1 MAYRILIVD
10 DESALQNM
18 VKEILTQSG
27 YETVSALTCAQA
39 LDRFHD
45 ASPDGVLLDVNLPDG
60 DGFTLFGK
68 LREVR
73 DVPVLF
79 LSARDEDAD
88 RLQGLGL
95 GADDYITKPFL
106 PQELLLRLNAV
117 LRRVYREIPDTCRL
131 GDVEVD
137 WGKSSIRRNGEEIAL
152 TAKEFSLLKKLWE
165 ARGNIVTIDA
175 LCAALWDGPLVG
187 YENTLMVHIRRLRE
201 KIEADPSADGAGPGL
216 PPEPGGNEEMS
227 LRSIF
232 KGAMLV
238 TAAAALVSFI
248 TLAGI
253 LAFIFY
259 HSDGG
264 RSWDIPV
271 SRISSTLTWDGTEYE
286 FSGDELLGD
295 DRWAILIGE
304 DGRVIWSLRKPADV
318 PERYSL
324 TDVASFTRW
333 YLNDYPVQCRIRDD
347 GLLVV
352 GAPKGSMWKHDI
364 STESQLLHDAPLWC
378 GGIFL
383 LALGCVLLLAYFVVR
398 RWFRQAQKARDAA
411 RSNWINGVSHD
422 IRTPLSVVMGYAAQL
437 EAADLNPAQ
446 KNQASAIRVQSQVI
460 RDLVND
466 LNLTMRLD
474 CEMQA
479 LRKEPIQPAA
489 FLRQVA
495 ADFLNGGLA
504 EGFELEMDLPETA
517 LLPIEAD
524 PFLLRRAINNLL
536 TNCVRHNA
544 PGGAIRLGAR
554 CTGTNLVL
562 FVKGGT
568 AAGCGP
574 VNADRQLDPDGGA
587 AHGTGLRLVAQIAAA
602 HGGTVR
608 FEQGADKNLCV
619 SMILPIY

>member
-1 MAYRILIVD
+1 
-10 DESALQNM
+10 
-18 VKEILTQSG
+18 
-27 YETVSALTCAQA
+27 
-39 LDRFHD
+39 
-45 ASPDGVLLDVNLPDG
+45 
-60 DGFTLFGK
+60 
-68 LREVR
+68 
-73 DVPVLF
+73 
-79 LSARDEDAD
+79 
-88 RLQGLGL
+88 
-95 GADDYITKPFL
+95 
-106 PQELLLRLNAV
+106 
-117 LRRVYREIPDTCRL
+117 
-131 GDVEVD
+131 
-137 WGKSSIRRNGEEIAL
+137 
-152 TAKEFSLLKKLWE
+152 
-165 ARGNIVTIDA
+165 
-175 LCAALWDGPLVG
+175 
-187 YENTLMVHIRRLRE
+187 
-201 KIEADPSADGAGPGL
+201 
-216 PPEPGGNEEMS
+216 MS

-324 TDVASFTRW
+324 TDIASFTRW

-517 LLPIEAD
+517 LPPIEAD

-544 PGGAIRLGAR
+544 PGGAIRLGSR

>member
-1 MAYRILIVD
+1 MKLRSVWKGAV
-10 DESALQNM
+10 M
-18 VKEILTQSG
+18 V
-27 YETVSALTCAQA
+27 TVSALLIAVVT
-39 LDRFHD
+39 
-45 ASPDGVLLDVNLPDG
+45 V
-60 DGFTLFGK
+60 
-68 LREVR
+68 
-73 DVPVLF
+73 
-79 LSARDEDAD
+79 
-88 RLQGLGL
+88 LGL
-95 GADDYITKPFL
+95 
-106 PQELLLRLNAV
+106 
-117 LRRVYREIPDTCRL
+117 
-131 GDVEVD
+131 
-137 WGKSSIRRNGEEIAL
+137 
-152 TAKEFSLLKKLWE
+152 
-165 ARGNIVTIDA
+165 
-175 LCAALWDGPLVG
+175 
-187 YENTLMVHIRRLRE
+187 
-201 KIEADPSADGAGPGL
+201 
-216 PPEPGGNEEMS
+216 
-227 LRSIF
+227 
-232 KGAMLV
+232 
-238 TAAAALVSFI
+238 
-248 TLAGI
+248 
-253 LAFIFY
+253 LAFVWY
-259 HSDGG
+259 NSDGG
-264 RSWDIPV
+264 RDWSVPLWE
-271 SRISSTLTWDGTEYE
+271 ISDTLIWDGTAYQFTGE
-286 FSGDELLGD
+286 ELLE
-295 DRWAILIGE
+295 DRWAMLISEEGQ
-304 DGRVIWSLRKPADV
+304 VIWSFRKPADL
-318 PERYSL
+318 PEQYSL

-517 LLPIEAD
+517 LPPIEAD

>member
-1 MAYRILIVD
+1 
-10 DESALQNM
+10 
-18 VKEILTQSG
+18 
-27 YETVSALTCAQA
+27 
-39 LDRFHD
+39 
-45 ASPDGVLLDVNLPDG
+45 
-60 DGFTLFGK
+60 
-68 LREVR
+68 
-73 DVPVLF
+73 
-79 LSARDEDAD
+79 
-88 RLQGLGL
+88 
-95 GADDYITKPFL
+95 
-106 PQELLLRLNAV
+106 
-117 LRRVYREIPDTCRL
+117 
-131 GDVEVD
+131 
-137 WGKSSIRRNGEEIAL
+137 
-152 TAKEFSLLKKLWE
+152 
-165 ARGNIVTIDA
+165 
-175 LCAALWDGPLVG
+175 
-187 YENTLMVHIRRLRE
+187 
-201 KIEADPSADGAGPGL
+201 
-216 PPEPGGNEEMS
+216 MS

-517 LLPIEAD
+517 LPPIEAD

-544 PGGAIRLGAR
+544 PGGIIRLGAR
-554 CTGTNLVL
+554 CEGKNLVL
-562 FVKGGT
+562 FVEGG
-568 AAGCGP
+568 AAAEPGA
-574 VNADRQLDPDGGA
+574 VNADRPLEPDGGA
-587 AHGTGLRLVAQIAAA
+587 PHGTGLKLVAQIAAA

-608 FEQGADKNLCV
+608 FEQGADKGLCV
-619 SMILPIY
+619 SMVLPIR